1 MKFLLVPLLLI
12 SSLSLH
18 AQYYYDDI
26 VGTQETNRLMQT
38 YLGQKVRMVTATG
51 YDNKGVKATDFTE
64 VQEIKENGRLL
75 RVSAI
80 RNFIKTVTLSR
91 FDELGRVISI
101 IDSAADIQGITN
113 YSYDTAG
120 RVLKVENK
128 VLDSTNAFNHTE
140 THWWYYNEKGMPVT
154 MWRVI
159 SNTGAENNTDS
170 LEVRFTAD
178 EDGNTGDE
186 RTFRRGVESGYLY
199 YYYDDQHRLLD
210 IVRFNTRLKKLLP
223 DVMFEYDEN
232 GRIVQKTT
240 TTSSLHLGY
249 LIWRYIY
256 NEKGLKT
263 KEVLFNNDK
272 QITGRIEYVYSFR
285 Q

>member
-1 MKFLLVPLLLI
+1 MKFLLLPFLLI

-26 VGTQETNRLMQT
+26 AGTRETNRLMQT

-75 RVSAI
+75 RLSAI
-80 RNFIKTVTLSR
+80 RNFKKVVTLSR
-91 FDELGRVISI
+91 FDEQGRVISI
-101 IDSAADIQGITN
+101 TDSAADIQSITLYN
-113 YSYDTAG
+113 YDVAG
-120 RVLKVENK
+120 RVSKVENK

-140 THWWYYNEKGMPVT
+140 THWWYYNEKGLPVT

-159 SNTGAENNTDS
+159 SNNGAENSTDS
-170 LEVRFTAD
+170 LEIRFTTD
-178 EDGNTGDE
+178 EEGNTGEE
-186 RTFRRGVESGYLY
+186 RTFRKGVETGYLY

-256 NEKGLKT
+256 NENGLKT
-263 KEVLFNNDK
+263 KEVLFNSDK
-272 QITGRIEYVYSFR
+272 QITGRIEFSYNF
-285 Q
+285 

>member
-1 MKFLLVPLLLI
+1 MKILLAPLLFI

-26 VGTQETNRLMQT
+26 AGTRETNRLMQT

-75 RVSAI
+75 RLSAI
-80 RNFIKTVTLSR
+80 RNFKKVVTLSR
-91 FDELGRVISI
+91 FDEQGRVISI
-101 IDSAADIQGITN
+101 TDSAADIQSITLYN
-113 YSYDTAG
+113 YDVAG
-120 RVLKVENK
+120 RVSKVENK

-140 THWWYYNEKGMPVT
+140 THWWYYNEKGLPVT

-159 SNTGAENNTDS
+159 SNNGAENSTDS
-170 LEVRFTAD
+170 LEIRFTTD
-178 EDGNTGDE
+178 EEGNTGEE
-186 RTFRRGVESGYLY
+186 RTFRKGVETGYLY

-256 NEKGLKT
+256 NENGLKT
-263 KEVLFNNDK
+263 KEVLFNSDK
-272 QITGRIEYVYSFR
+272 QITGRIEFSYNF
-285 Q
+285 

>member
-1 MKFLLVPLLLI
+1 MKFLFVPVLLI
-12 SSLSLH
+12 SSLALQ

-26 VGTQETNRLMQT
+26 VGTRETNQQMQT

-51 YDNKGVKATDFTE
+51 YDYKGVKATDFTE
-64 VQEIKENGRLL
+64 VQEVKENGRLL

-80 RNFIKTVTLSR
+80 RNLNKTVTLSR
-91 FDELGRVISI
+91 FDDQGRVISI
-101 IDSAADIQGITN
+101 IDSAADIQSITN
-113 YSYDTAG
+113 YSYDGAG
-120 RVLKVENK
+120 RVSKVENK

-140 THWWYYNEKGMPVT
+140 THWWNYNEKGLPVN

-159 SNTGAENNTDS
+159 SNSGTENSTDS
-170 LEVRFTAD
+170 LEIRFTQD

-186 RTFRRGVESGYLY
+186 RTFRKGVETGYLY
-199 YYYDDQHRLLD
+199 YYYDDQQRLLD

-223 DVMFEYDEN
+223 DVMFEYDDN
-232 GRIVQKTT
+232 GRVAQKTT

-256 NEKGLKT
+256 DEKGLKT

-272 QITGRIEYVYSFR
+272 QITGRIEYAYSYR

>member
-1 MKFLLVPLLLI
+1 MKFLLAPLLFI
-12 SSLSLH
+12 SGLSLH

-26 VGTQETNRLMQT
+26 AGTRETNRLMQT
-38 YLGQKVRMVTATG
+38 YLGQKVRIVAATG

-75 RVSAI
+75 RLSAI
-80 RNFIKTVTLSR
+80 RNFKKTVTLSR
-91 FDELGRVISI
+91 FDEQGRVISI
-101 IDSAADIQGITN
+101 TDSAADIQSITL
-113 YSYDTAG
+113 YHYDAAG
-120 RVLKVENK
+120 RLNKVENK

-159 SNTGAENNTDS
+159 SNSGAENSTDS

-186 RTFRRGVESGYLY
+186 RTFRKGVETGYLY

-223 DVMFEYDEN
+223 DVMFEYDES

-263 KEVLFNNDK
+263 KEVLFNSDK
-272 QITGRIEYVYSFR
+272 QITGRIEFAYTF
-285 Q
+285 

>member
-1 MKFLLVPLLLI
+1 MKFLLAPLLFI

-26 VGTQETNRLMQT
+26 AGTRETNRLMQT

-64 VQEIKENGRLL
+64 IQEIKENGRLL
-75 RVSAI
+75 RLSAI
-80 RNFIKTVTLSR
+80 RNFKKAVTLSR
-91 FDELGRVISI
+91 FDDQGRVISI
-101 IDSAADIQGITN
+101 TDSAADLQSVTF
-113 YSYDTAG
+113 YSYDAAG
-120 RVLKVENK
+120 RISKVENK
-128 VLDSTNAFNHTE
+128 LLDSANAFNHTE
-140 THWWYYNEKGMPVT
+140 THWWYYNEKGLPVT

-159 SNTGAENNTDS
+159 SNTGAENSTDS
-170 LEVRFTAD
+170 LEIRFTTD
-178 EDGNTGDE
+178 EDGNTGEE
-186 RTFRRGVESGYLY
+186 RTFRKGIETGYLY

-223 DVMFEYDEN
+223 DVMFEYDES
-232 GRIVQKTT
+232 GRVVQKTT

-256 NEKGLKT
+256 NDKGLKT
-263 KEVLFNNDK
+263 KEVLFNSDK
-272 QITGRIEYVYSFR
+272 QITGRIEFSYNF
-285 Q
+285 